1 MVPQVTTKLNGRSK
15 RALLPFV
22 GNIARNFFGVATEG
36 DVRKLAG
43 HINALTKQTNKIVGA
58 LKQYG
63 GNFASFLT
71 QTFDFSNTLYCGL
84 SRVLF
89 ESICLQLFVIPII
102 MHRVYTCFMK

>member
-43 HINALTKQTNKIVGA
+43 HINA